1 MSDTGKGCLYLCATP
16 IGNLED
22 ITLRC
27 LRILKEA
34 DYIAAEDTRHT
45 LKLLNH
51 YGISKPLIS
60 YHEHN
65 RREKG
70 ADIIALV
77 KQGNQVALV
86 SDAGM
91 PAISDPGADLVQL
104 AYEAGADVTI
114 VPGPS
119 AALSALAVSTLS
131 TERFIFEGFLPRDK
145 KQRQARIRGLQ
156 TEERTVILYEAP
168 HRLTSL
174 LRDMLDIL
182 GNRRISI
189 VRELTKIYEE
199 VLPMTLQ
206 EAVDYYLN
214 RTPKGEFVVILEGMR
229 QSSQKR
235 DFSRISIEDHLKE
248 YLAAGLNKKEAV
260 KQVAKDRNIPKSQVY
275 PFSIGLD
282 TN

>member
-214 RTPKGEFVVILEGMR
+214 RTPKGEFVVILEGM

-248 YLAAGLNKKEAV
+248 YLAAGLKKRGS
-260 KQVAKDRNIPKSQVY
+260 KTGCKDRNIPKSQVY
-275 PFSIGLD
+275 PFSIGLIQI
-282 TN
+282 N